1 MKSAHFTMFS
11 EKNKMKRY
19 VRKEKNK
26 IIFRNCK
33 EIQ

>member
-19 VRKEKNK
+19 GRKEKNK